1 MTDLLKLI
9 EEMHFTHRNTTAT
22 NTTLPVDNCDL
33 LKSGIKALL
42 AENERLKK
50 AADEHMYNCDSNP
63 MGVMK

>member
-1 MTDLLKLI
+1 MTDLLKLVGEI
-9 EEMHFTHRNTTAT
+9 ESRAMNV
-22 NTTLPVDNCDL
+22 NPYLL
-33 LKSGIKALL
+33 LKDWPQLRDGIKALL